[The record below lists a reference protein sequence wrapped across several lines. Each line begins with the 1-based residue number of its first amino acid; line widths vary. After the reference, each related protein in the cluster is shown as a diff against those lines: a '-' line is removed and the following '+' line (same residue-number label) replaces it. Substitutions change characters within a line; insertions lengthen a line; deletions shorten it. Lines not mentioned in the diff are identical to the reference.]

1 MDSKVKPKE
10 KRRNSERRKEKSR
23 DAARCRRS
31 KESEIFHDMASLLP
45 LPASTVTSLD
55 KASVMR
61 LAISFLK
68 TKHILK
74 MIPAV
79 ASSSRSL
86 VSSRDS
92 SVSSDSCVRTVSGR
106 DNVVS
111 GPVCRES
118 VTSPSLPCS
127 VTSGSGAG
135 SVSEDALYLKALDGF
150 VLVLSTEGDLV
161 FLSENVNHH
170 LGLSQID
177 LMGQSIY
184 EVTHPCDHNEVKSIL
199 STKDVHTKR
208 SMFIR
213 FKCTLTSKGR
223 NVNVKAA
230 TYKVI
235 HCTGHLVRNETHG
248 AATDPTLHDSNNNK
262 PYGTENKEN
271 KLHSDCEEMEE
282 EDEDEDDDGGDRD
295 SSAVVEKSIEPPSH
309 CFIAIGEPI
318 PHPSNYDVPLSQ
330 TFLTKHSLDMKFTY
344 ADETMEDFLGFNPD
358 IFISKSVFGYHH
370 VQDSFLGQFRIVI
383 VIWNHIVCF
392 GFRMEDFLGFNP
404 DIFISKSVFG
414 YHHVQ
419 DSFLGQFRIVIVIWN
434 HIVCFGFRMED
445 FLGFNPDI
453 FISKSV
459 FGYHHAQDSFHVQNA
474 FKSLFA
480 KGQCQTDRYRF
491 LACGGGYVW
500 VLTQATLIYSKC
512 QKAQSVVCVNF
523 VIRYVMY
530 AREST

>member
-68 TKHILK
+68 TKHILN

-79 ASSSRSL
+79 ASSSSRSL
-86 VSSRDS
+86 VSSDYSSRRDCSVSPVS
-92 SVSSDSCVRTVSGR
+92 SVSSSSSESSVRSVSGPGCR

-111 GPVCRES
+111 ESCR
-118 VTSPSLPCS
+118 
-127 VTSGSGAG
+127 VTSGGSGG
-135 SVSEDALYLKALDGF
+135 SASSVTDDALYLKALDGF

-230 TYKVI
+230 SYKVI
-235 HCTGHLVRNETHG
+235 HCTGHLVRNETPAG
-248 AATDPTLHDSNNNK
+248 VVQSSASTDSTTIHDPNNNK
-262 PYGTENKEN
+262 SYGTDNKEN
-271 KLHSDCEEMEE
+271 NSVHSDDCEEDDQD
-282 EDEDEDDDGGDRD
+282 DEVGDISGG
-295 SSAVVEKSIEPPSH
+295 VEKRNGVEAPSH

-358 IFISKSVFGYHH
+358 IFIGNSVFE
-370 VQDSFLGQFRIVI
+370 F
-383 VIWNHIVCF
+383 
-392 GFRMEDFLGFNP
+392 
-404 DIFISKSVFG
+404 
-414 YHHVQ
+414 
-419 DSFLGQFRIVIVIWN
+419 
-434 HIVCFGFRMED
+434 
-445 FLGFNPDI
+445 
-453 FISKSV
+453 
-459 FGYHHAQDSFHVQNA
+459 HHAQDSFHVQNA

-512 QKAQSVVCVNF
+512 QKPQSVVCVNF
-523 VIRYVMY
+523 VISGIEEPDQIFSRVVKIIK
-530 AREST
+530 